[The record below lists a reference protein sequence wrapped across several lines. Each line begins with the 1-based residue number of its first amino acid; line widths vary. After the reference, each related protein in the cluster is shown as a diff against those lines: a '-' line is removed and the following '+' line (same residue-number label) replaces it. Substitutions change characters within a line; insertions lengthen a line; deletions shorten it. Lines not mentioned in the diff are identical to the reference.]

1 MIIEEFDPKIH
12 NTLKVAELM
21 FNVDLRVYRR
31 FFKTKKQAI
40 DALNVKIQK
49 LYDSCDDYK
58 IYLAIDKVNCKIMAM
73 VQFSKGRN
81 SNLLYDSAILFK
93 NLNLKPAFYF
103 SLVEFIDNK
112 TLAICN
118 NDDLY
123 LAEIAVAEG
132 YRGQGLATKLIN
144 MLINKAKNE
153 GYQRVILDVDFKN
166 PKALKLYQK
175 IGFKIYNKRS
185 LTILNHNKTMYNM
198 EYNVQ

>member
-1 MIIEEFDPKIH
+1 MIIEEFNPKVH
-12 NTLKVAELM
+12 NSLKVAELM
-21 FNVDLRVYRR
+21 FNVDLRTYKH

-40 DALNVKIQK
+40 DAINLKIQRF
-49 LYDSCDDYK
+49 YDSPSDYK
-58 IYLAIDKVNCKIMAM
+58 IYLALDKSSSKIMAM
-73 VQFSKGRN
+73 VHFSKGRN
-81 SNLLYDSAILFK
+81 SNLLYDTIILFK
-93 NLNLKPAFYF
+93 NLNIKLAFYF

-112 TLAICN
+112 TLAVCN
-118 NDDLY
+118 SNDLY

-144 MLINKAKNE
+144 MLISKAKDE

-175 IGFKIYNKRS
+175 IGFKIYDKRS

-198 EYNVQ
+198 EYVLS